1 MPKARKKSEETKQ
14 SSKPDSS
21 MTQQVEL
28 SEREFIIT
36 MINTLTA

>member
-1 MPKARKKSEETKQ
+1 MPKARKKSEETKR
-14 SSKPDSS
+14 SYKPDSS

-28 SEREFIIT
+28 SDREFIIT